1 MKQTLI
7 TLACLIVLILGST
20 VAVFSQY
27 GVYQPRKTT
36 PPNTA
41 NTPTTYSYNTTRT
54 GGSSAEQGYA
64 VFYADYLHGQS
75 TALGEIYNKY
85 ELTCA
90 HKTLPLG
97 TLIKVTRIDNG
108 QSVTVR
114 VNDRGP
120 YDEGVVVDLS
130 WAAANQ
136 IGLIRSGRTI
146 VRIESVGYSASNP
159 NNPNRPQ
166 GNQYRYGGT
175 PPQSYSNAGITRKG
189 VNATEIKTF
198 PAGQSGYAI
207 QLASYSEYSNAQ
219 RQILNMQ
226 AKGIEYLY
234 IKSENSPSGTLL
246 HKIVIA
252 PFTDKLQAQQYLAN
266 VRMKYEMDGL
276 VVKLK

>member
-1 MKQTLI
+1 MQKMLIAIMTLTFI
-7 TLACLIVLILGST
+7 LLISGSPST
-20 VAVFSQY
+20 FAQY
-27 GVYQPRKTT
+27 GTYQPS
-36 PPNTA
+36 PD
-41 NTPTTYSYNTTRT
+41 
-54 GGSSAEQGYA
+54 QGYA

-97 TLIKVTRIDNG
+97 TLVKVTRVDNG

-130 WAAANQ
+130 WAAANK

-146 VRIESVGYSASNP
+146 VRVEAVGHSNTNPSNP
-159 NNPNRPQ
+159 TRPK
-166 GNQYRYGGT
+166 GTQYRYGGQA
-175 PPQSYSNAGITRKG
+175 PESYSNTGITRKG
-189 VNATEIKTF
+189 VNPADIKKF
-198 PAGQSGYAI
+198 PAGQSGFAI
-207 QLASYSEYSNAQ
+207 QLASYTNYSNAQ
-219 RQILNMQ
+219 RQILNLQ
-226 AKGIEYLY
+226 AKGVEYLY
-234 IKSENSPSGTLL
+234 IKDEYNPSGTLY
-246 HKIVIA
+246 HKIIIA

-276 VVKLK
+276 VIKLR

>member
-1 MKQTLI
+1 MQRASIALLI
-7 TLACLIVLILGST
+7 IVLVLGLPISNQ
-20 VAVFSQY
+20 AQY
-27 GVYQPRKTT
+27 GTYQPNNYGQT
-36 PPNTA
+36 N
-41 NTPTTYSYNTTRT
+41 NQ
-54 GGSSAEQGYA
+54 GQLEEGYA

-97 TLIKVTRIDNG
+97 TLLKVSRLDNG

-130 WAAANQ
+130 WAAANK
-136 IGLIRSGRTI
+136 IGLIRSGRTR
-146 VRIESVGYSASNP
+146 VRIQPVGHSNSNP
-159 NNPNRPQ
+159 NNPDRPR
-166 GNQYRYGGT
+166 GDQYRYGGT
-175 PPQSYSNAGITRKG
+175 PVQSYSNAGITRKG
-189 VNATEIKTF
+189 VDASQIKKF
-198 PAGQSGYAI
+198 PAGQTGFAI
-207 QLASYSEYSNAQ
+207 QLASYTNYSNAQ
-219 RQILNMQ
+219 RQILNLQ

-234 IKSENSPSGTLL
+234 IKDDYSPSGTRL
-246 HKIVIA
+246 HKVIIA

-276 VVKLK
+276 VIKLK